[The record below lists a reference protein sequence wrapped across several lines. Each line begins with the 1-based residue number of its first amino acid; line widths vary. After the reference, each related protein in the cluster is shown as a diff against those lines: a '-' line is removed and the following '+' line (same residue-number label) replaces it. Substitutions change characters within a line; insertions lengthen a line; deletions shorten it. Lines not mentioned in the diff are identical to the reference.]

1 MKNVS
6 APLMTLLTSTST
18 NELCICDLLT
28 ITLNDGTVVCLSN
41 ADQDVT
47 WNGQLYSSG
56 RGNIT
61 FVRSKTSSKIGV
73 EVAEMD
79 LTLMANTSALTEGL
93 PTLQFVRNSG
103 LDAARVRLDRLFLT
117 AWNAPVG
124 IVNNFLGRV
133 STLDVTRTAA
143 KIKVKSYV
151 VMMDLQLP
159 KNTYQPT
166 CLHSLY
172 DSGCTLNRASYSA
185 SMTAGVH
192 SNQMYLTTGTMTQ
205 PTGYFTQG
213 YVQFTSGQNAGER
226 RTVLSSGAG
235 AFQLQMPLLY
245 PPAVGDAF
253 TAYAGCD
260 HSSATCTAK
269 FNNLS
274 NFRGYEFVPFPET
287 AL

>member
-56 RGNIT
+56 KGNIT

-103 LDAARVRLDRLFLT
+103 LDAARATATLAARRTSPLDRD
-117 AWNAPVG
+117 
-124 IVNNFLGRV
+124 
-133 STLDVTRTAA
+133 LDAA
-143 KIKVKSYV
+143 K
-151 VMMDLQLP
+151 LQHHPL
-159 KNTYQPT
+159 
-166 CLHSLY
+166 
-172 DSGCTLNRASYSA
+172 
-185 SMTAGVH
+185 
-192 SNQMYLTTGTMTQ
+192 
-205 PTGYFTQG
+205 
-213 YVQFTSGQNAGER
+213 
-226 RTVLSSGAG
+226 
-235 AFQLQMPLLY
+235 PLL
-245 PPAVGDAF
+245 DQL
-253 TAYAGCD
+253 
-260 HSSATCTAK
+260 
-269 FNNLS
+269 LS
-274 NFRGYEFVPFPET
+274 LPLY
-287 AL
+287 LL